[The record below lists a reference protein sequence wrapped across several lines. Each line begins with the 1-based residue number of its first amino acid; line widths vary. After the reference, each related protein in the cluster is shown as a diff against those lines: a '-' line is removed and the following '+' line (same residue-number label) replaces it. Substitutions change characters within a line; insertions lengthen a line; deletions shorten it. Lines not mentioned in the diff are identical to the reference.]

1 MFLKTIVDLEIAHMK
16 TIQNVNATVTVR
28 DLILNVVLEVV
39 DMKTK
44 PNVIPVLTVL
54 DFHIIAVSL
63 EVANMKRAHNVNA
76 TLTVLGFHFKNV
88 ALEAANGIRIKTQD
102 KPENQ
107 SQLLEV
113 VLGLEVY
120 NVAIKFAPI
129 TLRLYIKLLLYY
141 NIRIV

>member
-16 TIQNVNATVTVR
+16 TIQNVDVTVTVQ
-28 DLILNVVLEVV
+28 DLIPNVVLEVV

-54 DFHIIAVSL
+54 DFHTIVVNL

-76 TLTVLGFHFKNV
+76 TLIVLGFHFKNV
-88 ALEAANGIRIKTQD
+88 ALEDADGIRIRTQD

-107 SQLLEV
+107 SQIPEV
-113 VLGLEVY
+113 FLGPEVMLPS
-120 NVAIKFAPI
+120 N
-129 TLRLYIKLLLYY
+129 LRQ
-141 NIRIV
+141 

>member
-28 DLILNVVLEVV
+28 DLIPNVVLEVV

-54 DFHIIAVSL
+54 DFHTIIVDL
-63 EVANMKRAHNVNA
+63 EVANMKKTQNVNA
-76 TLTVLGFHFKNV
+76 TLTVLDFLFKNV

-107 SQLLEV
+107 SQISEV
-113 VLGLEVY
+113 VLGLEVMLPS
-120 NVAIKFAPI
+120 N
-129 TLRLYIKLLLYY
+129 LRQ
-141 NIRIV
+141 

>member
-54 DFHIIAVSL
+54 DFHIIAVNL

-129 TLRLYIKLLLYY
+129 TYKYTIILQYQ
-141 NIRIV
+141 N

>member
-16 TIQNVNATVTVR
+16 TIQDVNATVTVR
-28 DLILNVVLEVV
+28 DLIPNVVLEVV

-54 DFHIIAVSL
+54 DFHIIAVNL

-102 KPENQ
+102 KI
-107 SQLLEV
+107 SEV
-113 VLGLEVY
+113 VLGPEVMLSS
-120 NVAIKFAPI
+120 N
-129 TLRLYIKLLLYY
+129 LRQ
-141 NIRIV
+141 

>member
-16 TIQNVNATVTVR
+16 TIQDVNATVTVR
-28 DLILNVVLEVV
+28 DLIPNVVLEVV

-54 DFHIIAVSL
+54 DFHTIIVDL
-63 EVANMKRAHNVNA
+63 EVANMKKTQNVNA
-76 TLTVLGFHFKNV
+76 TLTVLDFLFKNV

-107 SQLLEV
+107 SQILEV
-113 VLGLEVY
+113 VLGLEVMLPS
-120 NVAIKFAPI
+120 N
-129 TLRLYIKLLLYY
+129 LRQ
-141 NIRIV
+141 